1 MDDGAAASA
10 SGRSRRRAV
19 RHGETDEPRV
29 GLEQGLWRIRSLGA
43 ARQVLRARHQTTQ
56 AGFTAEWIPRTWL
69 RNHPILLSDG
79 PTHDEQRSKVARFFA
94 PAVVEARYLTSMER
108 TADRMLAEASR
119 SDHVDLDMLALHF
132 SVEVTGA
139 VVGLTHSATPAMARR
154 LTTFFRQPPLDLSKP
169 RLGRTGRQWA
179 MAAVN
184 GLVPILRFHLADV
197 RPAIRQRRAR
207 PQDDIISHL
216 IAEGY
221 TDTDILVECVT
232 YGTAGMVTTREF
244 ITMAAWHLLTDI
256 DLADRYRASDGEG
269 RRMILAE
276 ILRLEPVVGHLYRR
290 TTEPVDVVEEDRT
303 WTIPAG
309 ELVDVAVRQ
318 TNTDPRSWGDDALDL
333 CPGRTVPVGVNAAGL
348 TFGDGAHRCPGQPLA
363 IVEAEVLLSRLL
375 ERDPRL
381 VSPPQ
386 IGWVD
391 LIEGYVLRGLRVSLA
406 PHTSVRGGHDPRP
419 VAHDPRPMGH
429 EPRPVGHDPR
439 PGGVE

>member
-1 MDDGAAASA
+1 MGDDAAAPGSA
-10 SGRSRRRAV
+10 RSRRRAV
-19 RHGETDEPRV
+19 RRGETTEPRV
-29 GLEQGLWRIRSLGA
+29 AYEQGIWRIRSLMV

-56 AGFTAEWIPRTWL
+56 AGFTAEWIPKTWL

-79 PTHDEQRSKVARFFA
+79 PVHDAQRSKVARFFA
-94 PAVVEARYLTSMER
+94 PTVIEQRYLESMER
-108 TADRMLAEASR
+108 TADRMLAQVAWTAPF
-119 SDHVDLDMLALHF
+119 DLDLLALHF

-139 VVGLTHSATPAMARR
+139 VVGLTHSSTPAMARR

-184 GLVPILRFHLADV
+184 GLLPILRFHVADV
-197 RPAIRQRRAR
+197 RPAIRERRAH

-244 ITMAAWHLLTDI
+244 ITMAAWHLLTDAE
-256 DLADRYRASDGEG
+256 LADRYRAADGEG
-269 RRMILAE
+269 RRTILAE

-290 TTEPVDVVEEDRT
+290 TTEPVDLVEGEQR

-309 ELVDVAVRQ
+309 KLVDVSVRQ
-318 TNTDPRSWGDDALDL
+318 TNTDPRSFGADAMDL
-333 CPGRTVPVGVNAAGL
+333 CPGRAMPTGVNATGL

-375 ERDPRL
+375 ELHPVV
-381 VSPPQ
+381 VSEPE

-391 LIEGYVLRGLRVSLA
+391 LIEGYVLRGLRVSLNRVEA
-406 PHTSVRGGHDPRP
+406 ASGRTPP
-419 VAHDPRPMGH
+419 
-429 EPRPVGHDPR
+429 